1 MAGDELHSKGTLN
14 CGILGF
20 HVTSQALLKAVSAML
35 VSLGCQIMLII
46 GHFYSEACL
55 LSVNYFANYMNIQK
69 EKTIKVPGIHL
80 KVFQCSLRMPKGLER
95 RVIEIFW
102 LWLWLNGR

>member
-1 MAGDELHSKGTLN
+1 
-14 CGILGF
+14 
-20 HVTSQALLKAVSAML
+20 ML

-55 LSVNYFANYMNIQK
+55 LSVNYSANYMNIQK

-80 KVFQCSLRMPKGLER
+80 KVFQCSLRMPKGLESTSNR
-95 RVIEIFW
+95 NILALAVAKWTVAGQGFKITK
-102 LWLWLNGR
+102 